1 MIIRPRCFL
10 TLNIHDSFR
19 HHFPQLQNHRI
30 YPLFASLNNMK
41 HFVRQ
46 FIFSVNLPESFSCFF
61 PSFCVY
67 FHRGSFLIYCKDS
80 VVYSTG
86 GATFQVSTKFSI
98 TSGLNLQDKNITNLI
113 GTIETNILE
122 PLIEQGL
129 IDSYEKTK
137 KGLRGLKYTIK
148 RLKKGK
154 PDESD
159 LQK

>member
-30 YPLFASLNNMK
+30 YPLFACLNNMK

-98 TSGLNLQDKNITNLI
+98 TSFKSSSCFVRESLTSLSTCFDSM
-113 GTIETNILE
+113 IL
-122 PLIEQGL
+122 
-129 IDSYEKTK
+129 
-137 KGLRGLKYTIK
+137 
-148 RLKKGK
+148 
-154 PDESD
+154 
-159 LQK
+159 